1 MGQLRSLG
9 LVIAALS
16 ASASVAPAQRGT
28 SGLVGWVHDSS
39 GVAVSRADIAVQ
51 GGASSAR
58 TDSDGKFRLL
68 SLDPGAATITIRRVG
83 FEPESFDI
91 VLTAS
96 HVDSVNIEMRQNI
109 QRLEAVKTEATD
121 RRYRALQEFYE
132 RRAQGH
138 GVFFTREDLV
148 KFNTER
154 LSETM
159 RATPG
164 IRFVHVG
171 SGRFGLRF
179 EANGSIKRDCPPA
192 YWIDGR
198 RVSGVE
204 LDDFPVSDVQA
215 IELYHGIATTPMR
228 FTEGIS
234 QNCGTVVI
242 WTRIPGTP

>member
-1 MGQLRSLG
+1 MRRLG
-9 LVIAALS
+9 LLGAVALAFS
-16 ASASVAPAQRGT
+16 ASIAHAQRG
-28 SGLVGWVHDSS
+28 SAGLVGWVRDSS
-39 GVAVSRADIAVQ
+39 GVAVPRADISVQ
-51 GGASSAR
+51 GNAASAR
-58 TDSDGKFRLL
+58 TDDTGKFRLT

-83 FEPESFDI
+83 FEPETFDI
-91 VLTAS
+91 VLMAS

-109 QRLEAVKTEATD
+109 QRLDAVKTEAAD
-121 RRYRALQEFYE
+121 RRYKALQEFYE

-164 IRFVHVG
+164 LRFVRIG
-171 SGRFGLRF
+171 SGKFGLRF
-179 EANGSIKRDCPPA
+179 EANGNNKRDCPPA

-198 RVSGVE
+198 RVRGVE
-204 LDDFPVSDVQA
+204 LDDFPVSDIQA
-215 IELYHGIATTPMR
+215 IELYHGVSTTPIR
-228 FTEGIS
+228 FTEGIVS
-234 QNCGTVVI
+234 QNCGTVAI

>member
-1 MGQLRSLG
+1 MRGRLSLG
-9 LVIAALS
+9 ALALVLS
-16 ASASVAPAQRGT
+16 ASTAHAQRG
-28 SGLVGWVHDSS
+28 SAGLVGWVRDSS
-39 GVAVSRADIAVQ
+39 GVAVARADIAVQ
-51 GGASSAR
+51 RGSASAR
-58 TDSDGKFRLL
+58 TDDTGKFRLM

-83 FEPESFDI
+83 FEPEMFDI

-96 HVDSVNIEMRQNI
+96 HIDSVNIEMRQNI
-109 QRLEAVKTEATD
+109 QRLDTVKTEAAD
-121 RRYRALQEFYE
+121 RRYKGLQEFYE

-164 IRFVHVG
+164 LRFVRVG

-179 EANGSIKRDCPPA
+179 EANGNNKRDCAPT

-215 IELYHGIATTPMR
+215 IELYHGISTTPMR
-228 FTEGIS
+228 FTEGILS
-234 QNCGTVVI
+234 PKCGTVVI

>member
-1 MGQLRSLG
+1 
-9 LVIAALS
+9 
-16 ASASVAPAQRGT
+16 
-28 SGLVGWVHDSS
+28 VGWVRDSS

-51 GGASSAR
+51 GSTTSAR
-58 TDSDGKFRLL
+58 TDDDGKFRLT

-83 FEPESFDI
+83 FEPETFDI

-96 HVDSVNIEMRQNI
+96 HIDSVNIEMRQNV
-109 QRLEAVKTEATD
+109 QRLDPVKTEATD
-121 RRYRALQEFYE
+121 RRYKGLQDFYE

-138 GVFFTREDLV
+138 GVFFTREELV

-164 IRFVHVG
+164 LRFVRVG

-179 EANGSIKRDCPPA
+179 EANGNNKRDCPPA

-198 RVSGVE
+198 RVGGVE
-204 LDDFPVSDVQA
+204 LDDFPVSDIQA
-215 IELYHGIATTPMR
+215 IELYHGVSTTPMQ
-228 FTEGIS
+228 FTEGVLS
-234 QNCGTVVI
+234 PRCGTVVI